1 MERLILARH
10 AQSVF
15 NVRGVLNGDPSI
27 PGGLTDEG
35 RAQARRLGERLVDE
49 RIDLCVT
56 TEFERTRETAD
67 LAMEGREVPR
77 LVVAELGDPP
87 NGDLELQPYA
97 ELARW
102 REANGP
108 DVPVPGLDRTER
120 DYFET
125 VARGFRRLAE
135 RPEPTVLAILHG
147 YVVAWIASSMG
158 ASAAG
163 RHAEETLLTA
173 PELLTA
179 LDAVA
184 DDVFRHWSWETSG
197 RPLLFGAEDGD

>member
-10 AQSVF
+10 AESVF
-15 NVRGVLNGDPSI
+15 NVRGLLNGDPSI
-27 PGGLTDEG
+27 PGGLTEEG
-35 RAQARRLGERLVDE
+35 RAQARRLGERLQGE

-56 TEFERTRETAD
+56 TEFERTRETAE
-67 LAMEGREVPR
+67 LALEGRHVPR
-77 LVVAELGDPP
+77 LVVPELNDPP
-87 NGDLELQPYA
+87 NGDLELKPYA
-97 ELARW
+97 DLLRW

-125 VARGFRRLAE
+125 VVHGFRRLVD

-147 YVVAWIASSMG
+147 YVVAWIASNMG
-158 ASAAG
+158 LSAAG
-163 RHAEETLLTA
+163 RHAEEAQMTA
-173 PELLTA
+173 SDLVSA

-184 DDVFRHWSWETSG
+184 DDVFLRWSWETSG
-197 RPLLFGAEDGD
+197 RPLLFGLDESD

>member
-1 MERLILARH
+1 MEQLILARH

-27 PGGLTDEG
+27 PGGLTDQG
-35 RAQARRLGERLVDE
+35 RAQARLLGERLQSE

-67 LAMEGREVPR
+67 VALAGLDVPR
-77 LVVAELGDPP
+77 LVVPELNDPP
-87 NGDLELQPYA
+87 NGDLELRPYA

-108 DVPVPGLDRTER
+108 DVPVPGLERTER
-120 DYFET
+120 DYFDE
-125 VARGFRRLAE
+125 VSLGFRHLIA

-147 YVVAWIASSMG
+147 YVVAWITSCAGEPAS
-158 ASAAG
+158 G
-163 RHAEETLLTA
+163 RNAEETVLIASDLLA
-173 PELLTA
+173 A

-184 DDVFRHWSWETSG
+184 DDVFRLWSWETSG
-197 RPLLFGAEDGD
+197 RPLLLGSDENA

>member
-1 MERLILARH
+1 MERVILARH

-35 RAQARRLGERLVDE
+35 RAQARRLGERLRGQ

-67 LAMEGREVPR
+67 IALAGRDVPR
-77 LVVAELGDPP
+77 LVVPDLGDPP
-87 NGDLELQPYA
+87 NGDLELRPYG
-97 ELARW
+97 ELASW

-108 DVPVPGLDRTER
+108 EVPLPGLDRTER

-125 VARGFRRLAE
+125 AARGFRRLAE
-135 RPEPTVLAILHG
+135 RQEETVLAILHG
-147 YVVAWIASSMG
+147 YVIAWITSSVG
-158 ASAAG
+158 AATAG
-163 RHAEETLLTA
+163 RHAEEMVLTA
-173 PELLTA
+173 SELVEA
-179 LDAVA
+179 LDAVSG
-184 DDVFRHWSWETSG
+184 DVFRGWSWETSG
-197 RPLLFGAEDGD
+197 RPLLFGVGEPD

>member
-10 AQSVF
+10 AESVF

-27 PGGLTDEG
+27 LGGLTAEG
-35 RAQARRLGERLVDE
+35 RAQAARLGERLAAE

-67 LAMEGREVPR
+67 VALADRDVPR
-77 LVVAELGDPP
+77 LVVPELNDPP
-87 NGDLELQPYA
+87 NGDLEQRPYA

-108 DVPVPGLDRTER
+108 DVPLPGLERTER
-120 DYFET
+120 DYFHE
-125 VARGFRRLAE
+125 VSLGFRRLIA

-147 YVVAWIASSMG
+147 YVVAWITSCTG
-158 ASAAG
+158 GPAG
-163 RHAEETLLTA
+163 GLHAEEV
-173 PELLTA
+173 ELKASDLIAA

-184 DDVFRHWSWETSG
+184 HDVFRLWFWETSG
-197 RPLLFGAEDGD
+197 RPLLLGSDEND